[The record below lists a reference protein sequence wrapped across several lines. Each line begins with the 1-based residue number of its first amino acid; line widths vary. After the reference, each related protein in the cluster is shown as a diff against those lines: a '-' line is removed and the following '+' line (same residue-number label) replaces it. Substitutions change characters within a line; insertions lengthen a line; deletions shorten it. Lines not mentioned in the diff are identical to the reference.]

1 MKSKN
6 IKILLVALAISF
18 TYSGVVRGQGED
30 SSVAIEFTAVEITS
44 DTTPTRTVPSGKQ
57 LKLEG
62 IVTERSADRF
72 TLRGY
77 DRAETIVVLNER
89 TKFRQVRKGLFRA
102 DVDGA
107 ANDIVRGLRLKAEG
121 VGNSDGTLAAS
132 NIRFDEEDLRT
143 AQALESRV
151 DPVETQANSARSL
164 AEANQKRLDVVEE
177 NAQRLSGQVDEL
189 SAVANAARSSAQNAQ
204 TSADQAR
211 SEANTA
217 NQRINSLDDYEVFK
231 TVTVFFESGSAE
243 LSAEAKANIDQ
254 AIIETQGAN
263 VKGWIVA
270 VTGYADSTG
279 RPERNRSLSERR
291 ADAVIS
297 FLATENNVPLQRLVR
312 SFGYGSSNP
321 AATNDTKEGR
331 AANRRVEIRIL
342 VNKGIASQVA
352 QRANDQN

>member
-1 MKSKN
+1 MNGKN
-6 IKILLVALAISF
+6 IKILLVALTISL

-30 SSVAIEFTAVEITS
+30 SNVSIEITS

-57 LKLEG
+57 LKIEG

-77 DRAETIVVLNER
+77 DRAETIVVLSDR

-107 ANDIVRGLRLKAEG
+107 SSDIVRGLRLKAEG

-151 DPVETQANSARSL
+151 DPVETQANSARAL
-164 AEANQKRLDVVEE
+164 ADANQKRLDVVEE

-189 SAVANAARSSAQNAQ
+189 SAVATAARSAAQNAQ
-204 TSADQAR
+204 NSADQAR

-231 TVTVFFESGSAE
+231 TVTVFFEPGSAE
-243 LSAEAKANIDQ
+243 LSAEAKANIDV

-270 VTGYADSTG
+270 VAGYADSTG
-279 RPERNRSLSERR
+279 GPERNRLLSERR
-291 ADAVIS
+291 ADAVINC
-297 FLATENNVPLQRLVR
+297 LVIGNDVPLQRVVR
-312 SFGYGSSNP
+312 SLGYGESNP
-321 AATNDTKEGR
+321 AAANDTKESR
-331 AANRRVEIRIL
+331 ALNRRVEIRIL
-342 VNKGIASQVA
+342 VNKGIASQVTKSA
-352 QRANDQN
+352 SNNN